1 MILLAKKKT
10 PKKKCQECQKEY
22 VLTNFYKTNYPF
34 SKDGKAEVCKKCIKK
49 IIDYDNFDTIYKVLQ
64 IMDIPFIDDVW
75 DKSNDANGDKF
86 GNYMRMINS
95 LPQYKDLRYESSQF
109 PVKKENEPQR
119 GSMAEQI
126 AKIPLGDLVDKW
138 GDYDAKELR
147 AFEKKYQELI
157 KNYPTKTSFHKE
169 HLLTYVRFRVK
180 EEIATAKGD
189 LADAKQ
195 WSSMASSSAQDAKI
209 KPSQLSKADLT
220 DGLTSFSEL
229 SMAVEKVQDIIRILP
244 RFKARPNDALDF
256 NIWCYVNY
264 IRDMKGLEPC
274 EYSEIYEFYDKM
286 VEEYIEQYGD
296 PYDIFIEDNSIKN
309 RAKIQKFITKKPKVE
324 DDDESEDIQDK
335 EIDGEDGGDE

>member
-1 MILLAKKKT
+1 MDERGVILLASRKKS

-34 SKDGKAEVCKKCIKK
+34 SKDGKAEVCKSCIKK

-64 IMDIPFIDDVW
+64 IMDIPFINDVW
-75 DKSNDANGDKF
+75 DKANGSNGDKF

-95 LPQYKDLRYESSQF
+95 LPQYKDLRYESSHF
-109 PVKKENEPQR
+109 PVKKEESP
-119 GSMAEQI
+119 GKGTMAEQI

-157 KNYPTKTSFHKE
+157 KNYPAKTSFHKE

-180 EEIATAKGD
+180 EEMATAEGN

-229 SMAVEKVQDIIRILP
+229 SMAVEKVEDIVRILP
-244 RFKARPNDALDF
+244 KFKARPNDALDF

-274 EYSEIYEFYDKM
+274 EYSDIYLFYDKM

-296 PYDIFIEDNSIKN
+296 PYDIFTEDNTKKN
-309 RAKIQKFITKKPKVE
+309 RGKIEKFISDEPKEEEV
-324 DDDESEDIQDK
+324 
-335 EIDGEDGGDE
+335 EDGGDE